1 MHAKILSYLGKLR
14 QSPLSQNES
23 RNQIKLV
30 SITYQLESIADL
42 VVNNMLPLCYKALD
56 ANIQAS
62 PEMRDTLDRTHS
74 RVNQALLDSVNAI
87 RREDTQLAES
97 VLNAKRE
104 INVLLESILELQA
117 QRLSQA
123 TEKRLDIFRVQME
136 WVEALKRIYTLS
148 KRIAKLQLRK

>member
-30 SITYQLESIADL
+30 SITDQLESIADL
-42 VVNNMLPLCYKALD
+42 VVNNMLPLCYNALD

-74 RVNQALLDSVNAI
+74 SVNQALLDSVNAI

-97 VLNAKRE
+97 LLNVKLMYFLNRFS
-104 INVLLESILELQA
+104 NFKHKDFLKL
-117 QRLSQA
+117 RR
-123 TEKRLDIFRVQME
+123 KGWIFSVFK
-136 WVEALKRIYTLS
+136 WS
-148 KRIAKLQLRK
+148 G

>member
-1 MHAKILSYLGKLR
+1 MHAKILCYLGKLR

-30 SITYQLESIADL
+30 SITDQLESIADL

-62 PEMRDTLDRTHS
+62 PEMRDTLDRTHP

>member
-30 SITYQLESIADL
+30 SITDQLESIADL
-42 VVNNMLPLCYKALD
+42 VVNNMLPLCYNALD

-74 RVNQALLDSVNAI
+74 SVNQALLDSVNAI

-97 VLNAKRE
+97 LLNAKRE